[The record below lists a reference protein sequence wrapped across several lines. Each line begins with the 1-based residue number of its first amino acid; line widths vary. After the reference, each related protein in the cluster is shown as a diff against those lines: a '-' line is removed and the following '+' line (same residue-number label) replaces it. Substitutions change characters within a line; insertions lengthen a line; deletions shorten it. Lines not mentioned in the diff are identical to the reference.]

1 MQFIDLE
8 AQQKL
13 IRADVDR
20 RIAAV
25 LDHGKYIMGPE
36 VAELEEVLAEY
47 VGSEHAISC
56 SSGTDALVMPLMAR
70 GFGPGDIV
78 ITSPFTFMASAEVIS
93 LLGATPVFVDIDPVT
108 YNMDPDALEKAI
120 EAIQKGDRSIYPLP
134 ENLDFENSRLAAVIA
149 VDMFGLPADYPRI
162 EAICKAHDLLLI
174 EDAAQS
180 FGGAIGDA
188 RSCSFGHVAT
198 TSFFPA
204 KPFGCYGDGGMIF
217 TNDAD
222 LADVMRSIRVHG
234 KGEDKYDN
242 KRIGLNARLDTLQ
255 AAILLAKWELFGDEV
270 DARQRIADRY
280 ASLLASEVPAVTPP
294 ATPEGFSS
302 AWAQYTI
309 RCGGRRADYQ
319 AALSDAGIPSAVY
332 YPSPLH
338 LQTAYAQLG
347 YVKGSLAA
355 SEEASADVL
364 SLPFGPYLR
373 DEDMDKVVACLARV

>member
-8 AQQKL
+8 AQQQL
-13 IRADVDR
+13 IRADIDR

-36 VAELEEVLAEY
+36 VDELEEALAGY
-47 VGSEHAISC
+47 VGARHAISC

-70 GFGPGDIV
+70 GIGPGDIV

-93 LLGATPVFVDIDPVT
+93 LLGATPVFVDIDPAT
-108 YNMDPDALEKAI
+108 YNLDPQALEAAI
-120 EAIQKGDRSIYPLP
+120 EALQKADRSIYPLP
-134 ENLDFENSRLAAVIA
+134 ENLDFDKSKLRAVIA
-149 VDMFGLPADYPRI
+149 VDMFGLPADYPRL
-162 EAICKAHDLLLI
+162 EAICRKHDLLLI

-180 FGGAIGDA
+180 FGGAIGEA

-217 TNDAD
+217 TDDAE

-255 AAILLAKWELFGDEV
+255 AAILLAKWELFRGEV
-270 DARQRIADRY
+270 DARQRISDRY
-280 ASLLASEVPAVTPP
+280 ASLLASEVPGVTPP
-294 ATPEGFSS
+294 AVP
-302 AWAQYTI
+302 
-309 RCGGRRADYQ
+309 RRSHDLALANDQQ
-319 AALSDAGIPSAVY
+319 ALASEGIPSAVY

-338 LQTAYAQLG
+338 LQTAYAELG
-347 YVKGSLAA
+347 YQPGSLGSSEAA
-355 SEEASADVL
+355 SKDVL